1 MKIKSIRLSCEG
13 HSISALLV
21 MVLLLIGNNLFSA
34 SPNYYSHILP
44 IITKH
49 CVSCHKEGENAP
61 FVFSDYNDVAKR
73 IPTILKVV
81 SENIMPPWP
90 ADTAYVKFHNQNVLS
105 TYEKQLLKKWASS
118 GMPKGKKITAKT
130 PVPKPVPRADIQLNI
145 APADSAGNTNNDIY
159 TYGIL
164 DWYFKEPVYIKDYT
178 FRINTPY
185 LHHSEILSVKID
197 SLVRPESYGYIKTS
211 NYEYKNVNIDKYL
224 LGWFPGSSCGIF
236 PVGTKMTLQPDEKFM
251 VILHYVATAQKFV
264 DTSKLLIQTT
274 TKSNGREV
282 YEFPVHGTY
291 QYLSSSNKSVFIPAN
306 TVQSFHFTETVPY
319 DMSVFGVYGHAHHL
333 CKNMLAYA
341 VTPSG
346 DTIRLLRINNWKFN
360 WQLTYRFD
368 KYRKIPQ
375 GSEIHFFATF
385 DNTSDNPENQHNPPK
400 DVYASFMA
408 DDEMMELF
416 LLHLKYQPGDE
427 RKIIQYNDQQ

>member
-1 MKIKSIRLSCEG
+1 MNIRLYFIYLSFCC
-13 HSISALLV
+13 
-21 MVLLLIGNNLFSA
+21 NLSWAA
-34 SPNYYSHILP
+34 SLNYYSDIQP
-44 IITKH
+44 IINRH

-61 FVFSDYNDVAKR
+61 FVFSDYEDVAKR

-81 SENIMPPWP
+81 NENIMPPWP

-105 TYEKQLLKKWASS
+105 ASDKSILKKWAAA
-118 GMPKGKKITAKT
+118 GMPKGKKVSVKTAVVKSIL
-130 PVPKPVPRADIQLNI
+130 PADIRLNI
-145 APADSAGNTNNDIY
+145 APVDSAGNTNNDIY

-164 DWYFKEPVYIKDYT
+164 DWYFKEPVYIRDYT
-178 FRINTPY
+178 FKIKTPF
-185 LHHSEILSVKID
+185 LHHSEILSVKLD
-197 SLVRPESYGYIKTS
+197 SFVRPESYGYTETG
-211 NYEYKNVNIDKYL
+211 NYEYRKVNIDKYL

-236 PVGTKMTLQPDEKFM
+236 PVGTRMTLEPDKKFM

-264 DTSKLLIQTT
+264 DTSQLLIQTT
-274 TKSNGREV
+274 TKNDGREV
-282 YEFPVHGTY
+282 NEFSVHGTY
-291 QYLSSSNKSVFIPAN
+291 KHLSATNQSVFIPAN
-306 TVQSFHFTETVPY
+306 TIQTFHFTETVTY

-341 VTPSG
+341 VTPDG
-346 DTIRLLRINNWKFN
+346 DTIRLLKINNWQFN

-368 KYRKIPQ
+368 KYRKIPE
-375 GSEIHFFATF
+375 GSEVHFIATF

-416 LLHLKYQPGDE
+416 LLHLKYQPDDE
-427 RKIIQYNDQQ
+427 KMIIQYNDKQ

>member
-1 MKIKSIRLSCEG
+1 MNITRLACFCTIRSVRIVGGL
-13 HSISALLV
+13 IFLLFADS
-21 MVLLLIGNNLFSA
+21 LIAAN
-34 SPNYYSHILP
+34 PNYYSHIQP
-44 IITKH
+44 IIVKH
-49 CVSCHKEGENAP
+49 CISCHKVGENAP
-61 FVFSDYNDVAKR
+61 FVFADYNDVVKR

-81 SENIMPPWP
+81 NENIMPPWP

-105 TYEKQLLKKWASS
+105 ANEKMLLKKWASA
-118 GMPKGKKITAKT
+118 GMPKGKKTTGKGT
-130 PVPKPVPRADIQLNI
+130 SLKPAARADIQLNI

-178 FRINTPY
+178 FKIKTPY
-185 LHHSEILSVKID
+185 LHHAEILSVKID
-197 SLVRPESYGYIKTS
+197 SLVKPDSYGYIKTN
-211 NYEYKNVNIDKYL
+211 NYEYKQVNIDKYL

-236 PVGTKMTLQPDEKFM
+236 PVGTKMTLQPDEKYM

-264 DTSKLLIQTT
+264 DTSQLLIQTT
-274 TKSNGREV
+274 TKGDGREV

-291 QYLSSSNKSVFIPAN
+291 KHLTATQQGVFIPAN
-306 TVQSFHFTETVPY
+306 TVQTFHFTEMVPY

-341 VTPSG
+341 ITPSG
-346 DTIRLLRINNWKFN
+346 DTIRLLKINNWKFN

-375 GSEIHFFATF
+375 GSEIHFIATF

-416 LLHLKYQPGDE
+416 LLHLKYQQNDE
-427 RKIIQYNDQQ
+427 KKIIQYNDQQ